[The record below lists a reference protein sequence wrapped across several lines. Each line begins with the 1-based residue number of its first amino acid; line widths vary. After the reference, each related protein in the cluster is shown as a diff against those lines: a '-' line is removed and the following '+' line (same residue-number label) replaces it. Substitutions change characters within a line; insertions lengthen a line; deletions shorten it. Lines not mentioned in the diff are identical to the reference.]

1 MKITFKKPE
10 EILDFVNK
18 VEKYDCAMDMNRGI
32 YVVDGKSIL
41 GIMNLGLNN
50 IINLKIYL
58 ILPTLI
64 TTLKSFLRQLP
75 KPFSHNLPLYCQK
88 HFQV

>member
-50 IINLKIYL
+50 IINLKIYDEDCEEL
-58 ILPTLI
+58 KKKLLSTQLHKKRSRKKDESIGIKGTL
-64 TTLKSFLRQLP
+64 
-75 KPFSHNLPLYCQK
+75 
-88 HFQV
+88 

>member
-50 IINLKIYL
+50 IINLKIYDEDCEEL
-58 ILPTLI
+58 KKEITQLHKKRSRKKDESIGIKGTL
-64 TTLKSFLRQLP
+64 
-75 KPFSHNLPLYCQK
+75 
-88 HFQV
+88 

>member
-1 MKITFKKPE
+1 MNEMKITFKKPE
-10 EILDFVNK
+10 EILYFVNK

-50 IINLKIYL
+50 IINLKIYDEDCEE
-58 ILPTLI
+58 
-64 TTLKSFLRQLP
+64 LKKEIAQ
-75 KPFSHNLPLYCQK
+75 YA
-88 HFQV
+88 VA

>member
-50 IINLKIYL
+50 I
-58 ILPTLI
+58 
-64 TTLKSFLRQLP
+64 
-75 KPFSHNLPLYCQK
+75 
-88 HFQV
+88 

>member
-1 MKITFKKPE
+1 MNEMKITFKKPE

-18 VEKYDCAMDMNRGI
+18 VEKYDCAMDMNRVI

-50 IINLKIYL
+50 IINLKIYDEDCEEL
-58 ILPTLI
+58 INEI
-64 TTLKSFLRQLP
+64 AQ
-75 KPFSHNLPLYCQK
+75 YA
-88 HFQV
+88 VA

>member
-1 MKITFKKPE
+1 MNEMKITFKKPE

-50 IINLKIYL
+50 IINLKIYDEDCEE
-58 ILPTLI
+58 
-64 TTLKSFLRQLP
+64 LKKEIAKYQKNIVQLETELNA
-75 KPFSHNLPLYCQK
+75 K
-88 HFQV
+88 